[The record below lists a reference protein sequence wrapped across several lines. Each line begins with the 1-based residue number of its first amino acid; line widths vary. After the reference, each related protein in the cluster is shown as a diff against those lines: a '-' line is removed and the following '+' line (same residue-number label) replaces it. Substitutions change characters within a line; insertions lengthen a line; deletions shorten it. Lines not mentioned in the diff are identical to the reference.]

1 MPGYALWAL
10 ADISVRMSLTSILN
24 PTNPVENTV
33 TLFFTPTNTLT
44 VLGALQVIAPL
55 GFKIRLGCDIEVY
68 QLAFDESTAD
78 VPLPNP
84 VCQGELPATNFAL
97 VRFQSE
103 TAVLGSNVQYQMT
116 LSVSNPEEIPQFPG
130 FWSLESYR
138 EVDHRLPNGVG

>member
-1 MPGYALWAL
+1 MAGLDQACAPCDKENIVLVVFGLMVACYAL
-10 ADISVRMSLTSILN
+10 
-24 PTNPVENTV
+24 
-33 TLFFTPTNTLT
+33 
-44 VLGALQVIAPL
+44 
-55 GFKIRLGCDIEVY
+55 
-68 QLAFDESTAD
+68 LAFSLHSMWSAND
-78 VPLPNP
+78 
-84 VCQGELPATNFAL
+84 PATNFAL